1 MTNEPIKPGYYWADF
16 RGEKQIIEVH
26 NREPSD
32 IFFLAV
38 GSDEQFNVSHPQLFE
53 IIAPALPPD
62 QWPTK
67 ETVHELVKAR
77 PYNGTDFA
85 FVEGFMACYK
95 LFTGKDLQ

>member
-53 IIAPALPPD
+53 IIAPAMPPD
-62 QWPTK
+62 QWPTEK
-67 ETVHELVKAR
+67 DINFTGLASGNTSEDIFK
-77 PYNGTDFA
+77 D
-85 FVEGFMACYK
+85 GFRACYK
-95 LFTGKDLQ
+95 LFTGKDL